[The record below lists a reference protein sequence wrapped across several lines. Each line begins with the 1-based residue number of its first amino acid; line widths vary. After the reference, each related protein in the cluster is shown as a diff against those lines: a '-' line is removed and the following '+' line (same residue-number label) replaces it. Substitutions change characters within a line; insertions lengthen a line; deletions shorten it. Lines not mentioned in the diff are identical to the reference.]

1 MNILSPAK
9 INLTLEILGRRPDGF
24 HELDTWM
31 LPVGLYDTLEIKPA
45 SRPSFTSNVPELKG
59 DSSNLVVRAAQLFNE
74 ATSIQAT
81 YEIRLEKNIPIGAG
95 LGGGSSNAGA
105 TLRLLNQ
112 LHNAPLRT
120 VQLEALAASLGS
132 DVAFFVSGQ
141 SAWCRGRGELME
153 PRPFPRDLWICLFKP
168 GFSISTAAT
177 YRAYAALPPN
187 LKRGLEEDTM
197 WGRLRNDLER
207 AVFPKYLLLAVI
219 KDWLKKQSETLLA
232 LMSGSGSTLFAI
244 VRNQPNGGTLRS
256 RFRREFGERTWTAVC
271 QLNPANQT

>member
-45 SRPSFTSNVPELKG
+45 RPPSFTSNVPELEG
-59 DSSNLVVRAAQLFNE
+59 DPSNLIVRAAQLFNE
-74 ATSIQAT
+74 AISIQVT
-81 YEIRLEKNIPIGAG
+81 YAIRLEKNIPIGAG
-95 LGGGSSNAGA
+95 LGGGSSNAGV
-105 TLRLLNQ
+105 TLRLLNR

-132 DVAFFVSGQ
+132 DVPFFVSGQ
-141 SAWCRGRGELME
+141 SARCRGRGELME

-168 GFSISTAAT
+168 GFGVSTADA

-187 LKRGLEEDTM
+187 QKRGQEEDTV
-197 WGRLRNDLER
+197 WGKLRNDLES
-207 AVFPKYLLLAVI
+207 AVFPKYLLLPVI
-219 KDWLKKQSETLLA
+219 KGWLKKQSETMLA
-232 LMSGSGSTLFAI
+232 HMSGSGSTLFAI
-244 VRNQPNGGTLRS
+244 VRNQPDGGMLRS
-256 RFRREFGERTWTAVC
+256 RFRQEFGEQTWTAVC
-271 QLNPANQT
+271 QLNPVV

>member
-1 MNILSPAK
+1 
-9 INLTLEILGRRPDGF
+9 
-24 HELDTWM
+24 M
-31 LPVGLYDTLEIKPA
+31 LLVGLYDTLEIELA
-45 SRPSFTSNVPELKG
+45 GRPSFTSNVPELRG

-74 ATSIQAT
+74 ATSIRAT
-81 YEIRLEKNIPIGAG
+81 YEIHLEKNIPIGAG
-95 LGGGSSNAGA
+95 LGGGSSNGGA

-120 VQLEALAASLGS
+120 AQLKALAANLGS

-141 SAWCRGRGELME
+141 SARCRGRGELIE

-168 GFSISTAAT
+168 GFGVSTAVA

-187 LKRGLEEDTM
+187 RKRGQEEDTT
-197 WGRLRNDLER
+197 WGRLRNDLEP
-207 AVFPKYLLLAVI
+207 AVFPKYLVLPVI

-244 VRNQPNGGTLRS
+244 VRNQPDGGTLRS
-256 RFRREFGERTWTAVC
+256 RFQREFGEQTWTAVC
-271 QLNPANQT
+271 QLNPAI